1 MFVTDYLGKFEG
13 QRSEDRRQE
22 IEYRSP
28 SYELA
33 VLYKEQGS
41 YDDAE
46 LLLIQALEG
55 RRLKLGDEHPHTL
68 ES

>member
-1 MFVTDYLGKFEG
+1 M
-13 QRSEDRRQE
+13 
-22 IEYRSP
+22 
-28 SYELA
+28 A

-46 LLLIQALEG
+46 LLLLQALEG

-68 ES
+68 ESWHSLAKPPKSCEISGLNFSHD